1 MIGLIVLRPQR
12 FEVEVVC
19 GERGWWIEA
28 GWHELVSGH
37 DRDRT
42 GLASPPAR
50 ADIWHV
56 TALDRPDRR

>member
-1 MIGLIVLRPQR
+1 
-12 FEVEVVC
+12 VEVVC